1 MVKILEEGIKCQNCN
16 EEIDI
21 VAKSFSEQV
30 SSKTFLKCVKEEDFS
45 DMLITSET
53 RLEISCP
60 CMDTKLSE
68 EDSEFIR
75 GYFPYDI
82 E

>member
-1 MVKILEEGIKCQNCN
+1 MRKIFCQNCG
-16 EEIDI
+16 EEISLATC
-21 VAKSFSEQV
+21 VHNVQVTSE
-30 SSKTFLKCVKEEDFS
+30 TFLKCVKEEDFS